1 MVIELKN
8 VVGPQL
14 NKSKHDFTGQA
25 MLNNCKDKGENGG
38 NIRPDSDIDL
48 LIEFHP
54 DHIPGLIRLDSMEI
68 ELTQFLGRKVY
79 LRTSQDLSRYFREE
93 VLNSAE

>member
-1 MVIELKN
+1 
-8 VVGPQL
+8 
-14 NKSKHDFTGQA
+14 

-38 NIRPDSDIDL
+38 DIRLDSDIDL

-68 ELTQFLGRKVY
+68 ELTQLLGRKVY

-93 VLNSAE
+93 VLRKKPRSKKTKKK

>member
-1 MVIELKN
+1 
-8 VVGPQL
+8 
-14 NKSKHDFTGQA
+14 

-38 NIRPDSDIDL
+38 NIRPDGDIDL

-68 ELTQFLGRKVY
+68 ELTQLLGRKVY

>member
-1 MVIELKN
+1 L
-8 VVGPQL
+8 GSTL
-14 NKSKHDFTGQA
+14 RGD
-25 MLNNCKDKGENGG
+25 
-38 NIRPDSDIDL
+38 IRPDSDIDL

-54 DHIPGLIRLDSMEI
+54 DHIQGLIRLAGMEI
-68 ELTQFLGRKVY
+68 ELTQLLGRKVY